1 MNRGVDYVSLAA
13 RHTRF
18 TLVTPLDSRFQA
30 LDSRFRALDSQLNS
44 HFFAGGRHVGPLDF
58 LNFGR
63 DASTSQAPGVTSVTS
78 CRQRH
83 YSTTGAGH
91 ASMAAPARSL

>member
-1 MNRGVDYVSLAA
+1 MNRGVNYVSLAA
-13 RHTRF
+13 RHARF
-18 TLVTPLDSRFQA
+18 TLVTP

-44 HFFAGGRHVGPLDF
+44 RFFAGGRHVGPLDF
-58 LNFGR
+58 LDFGR